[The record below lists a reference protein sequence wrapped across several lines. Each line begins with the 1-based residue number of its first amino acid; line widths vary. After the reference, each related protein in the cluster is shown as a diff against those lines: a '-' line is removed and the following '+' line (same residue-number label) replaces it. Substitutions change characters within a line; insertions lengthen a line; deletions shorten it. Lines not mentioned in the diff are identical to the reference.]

1 MNTEDL
7 IHRLGDN
14 LTPVRPL
21 APPWR
26 RAAAWLACAA
36 AYLCGVV
43 LLAWARGR
51 SLEVAG
57 TDLAQQGALIATAMS
72 ASVAAFASVV
82 PASDKRVLRIP
93 LIPGVLVMT
102 ALVWGCVVDVRM
114 QGTLGVGREIDW
126 PCVVSISLG
135 GILLWALGV
144 AMLRRGAPMTP
155 GMSSMLAG
163 VAAFSVANLEACL
176 SRPHAFTFTI
186 LLWHGMTTA
195 LLVTALAQVGRTL
208 LAWKKAGRLTDS
220 SDAM

>member
-7 IHRLGDN
+7 INRLGDS

-26 RAAAWLACAA
+26 RAAAWLTCAA

-57 TDLAQQGALIATAMS
+57 TDLVQQGALIATAMA

-82 PASDKRVLRIP
+82 PASDKRLLGNP
-93 LIPGVLVMT
+93 LIPGLLVMT
-102 ALVWGCVVDVRM
+102 VLLWGCVVDVRM

-135 GILLWALGV
+135 GVLLWALGV
-144 AMLRRGAPMTP
+144 AMLRRGAPLTP
-155 GMSSMLAG
+155 RMSSMLAG
-163 VAAFSVANLEACL
+163 VAAFSVANVEACL
-176 SRPHAFTFTI
+176 SRPHVFTI
-186 LLWHGMTTA
+186 TVLLWHGLTTA

-208 LAWKKAGRLTDS
+208 LTWKKAGRLTDS

>member
-7 IHRLGDN
+7 IQRLGDR
-14 LTPVRPL
+14 LEPVRPL

-51 SLEVAG
+51 SLAG
-57 TDLAQQGALIATAMS
+57 ADLVQQGALIATAIS

-82 PASDKRVLRIP
+82 PASDKRMLGIP
-93 LIPGVLVMT
+93 LAPGMLVMA

-114 QGTLGVGREIDW
+114 HGTFGVGREVDW
-126 PCVVSISLG
+126 PCVVSISVG
-135 GILLWALGV
+135 GAVLWALGV
-144 AMLRRGAPMTP
+144 AMLRRGAPLTP
-155 GMSSMLAG
+155 RVSSLLAG

-176 SRPHAFTFTI
+176 SRPHVFTI
-186 LLWHGMTTA
+186 TVLLWHGMTTA
-195 LLVTALAQVGRTL
+195 LLVTALAHVGRGL
-208 LAWKKAGRLTDS
+208 LKWKPSEILE
-220 SDAM
+220 

>member
-36 AYLCGVV
+36 AYLGGVV
-43 LLAWARGR
+43 FLAWARGR

-82 PASDKRVLRIP
+82 PASDKRVLGIP
-93 LIPGVLVMT
+93 LIPGMLVMT
-102 ALVWGCVVDVRM
+102 ALVWDCVVDVRM

-163 VAAFSVANLEACL
+163 VAAFSIANVEACL
-176 SRPHAFTFTI
+176 SRPHMFTI
-186 LLWHGMTTA
+186 TIVLWHGMTTA

-208 LAWKKAGRLTDS
+208 LTWKNARRLTDS